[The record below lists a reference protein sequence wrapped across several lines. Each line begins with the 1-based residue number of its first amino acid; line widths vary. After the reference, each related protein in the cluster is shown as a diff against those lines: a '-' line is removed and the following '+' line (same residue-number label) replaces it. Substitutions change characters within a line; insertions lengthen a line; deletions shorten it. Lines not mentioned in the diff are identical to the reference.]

1 MTKANRR
8 RLLLFLGVV
17 AAFMLVL
24 VLAGGQPVHAAGL
37 VDDQSGG
44 SNEYSKYPL
53 SHYQLDYF
61 VDTSW
66 DWLPWNWGDGI
77 GKSVSY
83 GLYAITNF
91 LWTLSVYLSNAAG
104 YLIQQAYS
112 LDFIKDTSDAI
123 GKNMQLLAGV
133 SKDGFTTDGFYPGL
147 LLMITLV
154 VGIYVAYT
162 GIIKRETSK
171 AVSAIVNFVVI
182 FITSASFIAY
192 APDYVSKI
200 NEFSS
205 DISTS
210 ALNTGSKMIMG
221 TDTATDK
228 SGVDAIRDTLFEI
241 QVKQPWTLLQFG
253 DSDADNVGKDR
264 VNTLMKTDPF
274 GDKGKTRTDVVKA
287 EIEDNDNENLS
298 PTMTINRLGTTTFVV
313 LFNIA
318 ITLFVFFLTAM
329 MLFSQI
335 LFIIYATFLPV
346 SFLLAMLPS
355 FNGLMK
361 QNIMKLFN
369 TIMTRVG
376 VTLVITMAF
385 SLSAMVYGLSATSP
399 FFLVAF
405 LQVTIF
411 AGIWM
416 KLGDLMGMMQ
426 LHSSDAQQGAQRFS
440 RRGNRMLRQF
450 VGSAMGGAMAGRF
463 LSRGYGK
470 GRGMPQTPQLP
481 AGTQREQTADA
492 TKPQQP
498 KKPRSQRLGEKL
510 ADVSDV
516 GNRFKDKTK
525 RGLNQVKD
533 APTNVLYGLHRGKQ
547 LTKEAAETA
556 KDSFKGRR
564 EANQQER
571 DKQLEQRRK
580 QMQERRLAIKPK
592 SDSEKPKPTAAK
604 PPVEPKRK
612 PTATK
617 PPVESTRKPPTVTP
631 AKPKSEQTAA
641 SGKPKRTTTQPTST
655 RPPRPAT
662 KPQADPEIKTHQ
674 EPATPPATK
683 LKKPLNLVSEKTAK
697 PRNPKPQRIQPAK
710 GHKKR

>member
-1 MTKANRR
+1 MTKAKPR
-8 RLLLFLGVV
+8 RLLLLALGVSLILFLIL
-17 AAFMLVL
+17 AA
-24 VLAGGQPVHAAGL
+24 GHPVQAAGL

-44 SNEYSKYPL
+44 NNEYSKFPL

-104 YLIQQAYS
+104 YLVQQAYS
-112 LDFIKDTSDAI
+112 LDFIKETSDEI
-123 GKNMQLLAGV
+123 GRNMQLLAGV
-133 SKDGFTTDGFYPGL
+133 SKHGFTTDGFYPGL

-171 AVSAIVNFVVI
+171 AISAIVNFVVI

-221 TDTATDK
+221 TNTATDK
-228 SGVDAIRDTLFEI
+228 SGVDAIRDTLFEV

-253 DSDADNVGKDR
+253 DSDAKAVGKDR
-264 VNTLMKTDPF
+264 VNKLMKTNPF
-274 GDKGKTRTDVVKA
+274 GDKGKTRTDIVKA

-298 PTMTINRLGTTTFVV
+298 PTMTVNRLGTTTFVV

-346 SFLLAMLPS
+346 TFLLAMLPS

-376 VTLVITMAF
+376 VTLVITIAF
-385 SLSAMVYGLSATSP
+385 SLSSMVYGLSATSP

-416 KLGDLMGMMQ
+416 KLSDLMGIMQ
-426 LHSSDAQQGAQRFS
+426 LHSSDVQQGAHRFS
-440 RRGNRMLRQF
+440 RRGHRMFRQL

-470 GRGMPQTPQLP
+470 SRGMAPLP
-481 AGTQREQTADA
+481 TAAQREQTADVA
-492 TKPQQP
+492 PAQKQL
-498 KKPRSQRLGEKL
+498 KPRSQRLGEKL

-516 GNRFKDKTK
+516 GNQLKDKTK
-525 RGLNQVKD
+525 RGVEQLKD
-533 APTNVLYGLHRGKQ
+533 APTNALYGLHRGKQ
-547 LTKEAAETA
+547 LTKDAAETT
-556 KDSFKGRR
+556 KDSFRKRR
-564 EANQQER
+564 EANQQQRE
-571 DKQLEQRRK
+571 KQMEQRR
-580 QMQERRLAIKPK
+580 QRMAERKLAIKPTSQK
-592 SDSEKPKPTAAK
+592 QTPSQTR
-604 PPVEPKRK
+604 PPVEP
-612 PTATK
+612 
-617 PPVESTRKPPTVTP
+617 TRKPAIVTDTNPQSRASKTTGTHGSATTKLPTSQPPRTPRTSPVQPISKPRTATP
-631 AKPKSEQTAA
+631 AKPKKAL
-641 SGKPKRTTTQPTST
+641 
-655 RPPRPAT
+655 
-662 KPQADPEIKTHQ
+662 H
-674 EPATPPATK
+674 
-683 LKKPLNLVSEKTAK
+683 LVSEKPVK
-697 PRNPKPQRIQPAK
+697 PRNPKPQRIQKAK

>member
-8 RLLLFLGVV
+8 RLLLSLGVV

-171 AVSAIVNFVVI
+171 AISAIVNFVVI

>member
-24 VLAGGQPVHAAGL
+24 MLAGGQPVHAAGL

-91 LWTLSVYLSNAAG
+91 LWILSVYLSNAAG

-171 AVSAIVNFVVI
+171 AISAIVNFVVI

-241 QVKQPWTLLQFG
+241 QVKQPCTLLQFG
-253 DSDADNVGKDR
+253 DSDADTVGKDR
-264 VNTLMKTDPF
+264 VNTLMKTD
-274 GDKGKTRTDVVKA
+274 
-287 EIEDNDNENLS
+287 
-298 PTMTINRLGTTTFVV
+298 
-313 LFNIA
+313 
-318 ITLFVFFLTAM
+318 
-329 MLFSQI
+329 
-335 LFIIYATFLPV
+335 
-346 SFLLAMLPS
+346 
-355 FNGLMK
+355 
-361 QNIMKLFN
+361 
-369 TIMTRVG
+369 
-376 VTLVITMAF
+376 
-385 SLSAMVYGLSATSP
+385 
-399 FFLVAF
+399 
-405 LQVTIF
+405 
-411 AGIWM
+411 
-416 KLGDLMGMMQ
+416 
-426 LHSSDAQQGAQRFS
+426 
-440 RRGNRMLRQF
+440 
-450 VGSAMGGAMAGRF
+450 
-463 LSRGYGK
+463 
-470 GRGMPQTPQLP
+470 
-481 AGTQREQTADA
+481 
-492 TKPQQP
+492 
-498 KKPRSQRLGEKL
+498 
-510 ADVSDV
+510 
-516 GNRFKDKTK
+516 
-525 RGLNQVKD
+525 
-533 APTNVLYGLHRGKQ
+533 
-547 LTKEAAETA
+547 
-556 KDSFKGRR
+556 
-564 EANQQER
+564 
-571 DKQLEQRRK
+571 
-580 QMQERRLAIKPK
+580 
-592 SDSEKPKPTAAK
+592 
-604 PPVEPKRK
+604 
-612 PTATK
+612 
-617 PPVESTRKPPTVTP
+617 
-631 AKPKSEQTAA
+631 
-641 SGKPKRTTTQPTST
+641 
-655 RPPRPAT
+655 
-662 KPQADPEIKTHQ
+662 
-674 EPATPPATK
+674 
-683 LKKPLNLVSEKTAK
+683 
-697 PRNPKPQRIQPAK
+697 
-710 GHKKR
+710 

>member
-24 VLAGGQPVHAAGL
+24 VLAGGQSVHAAGL

-44 SNEYSKYPL
+44 ANEYSKYPL

-171 AVSAIVNFVVI
+171 AISAIVNFVVI

-192 APDYVSKI
+192 APDYIGKI

-210 ALNTGSKMIMG
+210 ALNTGSKMIMR

-510 ADVSDV
+510 ADVSDIS
-516 GNRFKDKTK
+516 NKIKDKTK
-525 RGLNQVKD
+525 RGIDQVKD
-533 APTNVLYGLHRGKQ
+533 APTNILYGLHRGKQ
-547 LTKEAAETA
+547 LSKEAAETA
-556 KDSFKGRR
+556 KNSFKGQR
-564 EANQQER
+564 EAIQQER

-592 SDSEKPKPTAAK
+592 SDSEKPEPTAAK

-617 PPVESTRKPPTVTP
+617 PPVEPTRKPTTVTS

-641 SGKPKRTTTQPTST
+641 SGKPKRTPTQPTST

-662 KPQADPEIKTHQ
+662 KPQADPAIKTHQ

-683 LKKPLNLVSEKTAK
+683 PKKPLNLVSEKPAK
-697 PRNPKPQRIQPAK
+697 PRNPKPQRIKKAK
-710 GHKKR
+710 RRKKR

>member
-17 AAFMLVL
+17 VAFMLVL

-112 LDFIKDTSDAI
+112 LDLIKDTSDAI

-171 AVSAIVNFVVI
+171 AISAIVNFVVI

-426 LHSSDAQQGAQRFS
+426 LHSSDVQQGAQRFS

-662 KPQADPEIKTHQ
+662 KPQADPAIKTHQ

>member
-24 VLAGGQPVHAAGL
+24 ILAGGQPVHAAGL

-44 SNEYSKYPL
+44 TNEYSKYPL

-77 GKSVSY
+77 GKSVNY

-133 SKDGFTTDGFYPGL
+133 SKDGFTTDGFYPGM

-171 AVSAIVNFVVI
+171 AISAIVNFVVI

-253 DSDADNVGKDR
+253 DSDADTVGKDR
-264 VNTLMKTDPF
+264 VNKLMKTAPF
-274 GDKGKTRTDVVKA
+274 GNKGKTRTEVVKA

-298 PTMTINRLGTTTFVV
+298 PTMTVNRLGTTTFVV
-313 LFNIA
+313 LFNVA

-329 MLFSQI
+329 MIFSQI

-399 FFLVAF
+399 FFLLAF

-470 GRGMPQTPQLP
+470 GRGTPQRPQLP
-481 AGTQREQTADA
+481 AGSQREQTADA
-492 TKPQQP
+492 AKPQQP
-498 KKPRSQRLGEKL
+498 KKPRSQRLGERL

-516 GNRFKDKTK
+516 GNKLKDKTK

-533 APTNVLYGLHRGKQ
+533 APTNVLYGMHRGKQ
-547 LTKEAAETA
+547 LTKDVAENA

-564 EANQQER
+564 ETNQQER
-571 DKQLEQRRK
+571 DKRLAQRRK
-580 QMQERRLAIKPK
+580 QMHERKLAIKPK
-592 SDSEKPKPTAAK
+592 PDPEKPKPTAAK
-604 PPVEPKRK
+604 PPVNPPRKPAPVKPTKTKPEQVDPSGQPKRK
-612 PTATK
+612 TTK
-617 PPVESTRKPPTVTP
+617 
-631 AKPKSEQTAA
+631 
-641 SGKPKRTTTQPTST
+641 PTST
-655 RPPRPAT
+655 RPARPAT
-662 KPQADPEIKTHQ
+662 KPQARPTIKPHQ
-674 EPATPPATK
+674 EPTPPTDKAKK
-683 LKKPLNLVSEKTAK
+683 LLTLVAEKPTK
-697 PRNPKPQRIQPAK
+697 PRIPQPQRIKTAR

>member
-17 AAFMLVL
+17 AAFMLML

-154 VGIYVAYT
+154 GGIYVAYT

-171 AVSAIVNFVVI
+171 SISAIVNFVVI

-205 DISTS
+205 DISAS

-253 DSDADNVGKDR
+253 DSDADTVGKDR

-580 QMQERRLAIKPK
+580 QMQERRLTIKPN

-662 KPQADPEIKTHQ
+662 KPQAYPAIKTHQ

>member
-8 RLLLFLGVV
+8 RLFLFLGLAAGFMMVLLV
-17 AAFMLVL
+17 A
-24 VLAGGQPVHAAGL
+24 GSQPVHAAGL
-37 VDDQSGG
+37 VDDHSGG
-44 SNEYSKYPL
+44 SAEYAKYPL

-77 GKSVSY
+77 GKSVNY
-83 GLYAITNF
+83 GLYAVTNF

-112 LDFIKDTSDAI
+112 LDFIKDTSAAI

-133 SKDGFTTDGFYPGL
+133 SQNGFSTDGFYPGL
-147 LLMITLV
+147 LLLITLV

-171 AVSAIVNFVVI
+171 AISAIVNFVVI

-192 APDYVSKI
+192 APSYISKI

-210 ALNTGSKMIMG
+210 ALNTGSKMILG
-221 TDTATDK
+221 TNTSTNK

-241 QVKQPWTLLQFG
+241 QVKQPWSLLQFG
-253 DSDADNVGKDR
+253 DSDAGEVGENR
-264 VNTLMKTDPF
+264 VNQLMKADPF
-274 GDKGKTRTDVVKA
+274 GDKGKTRTDLVRA
-287 EIEDNDNENLS
+287 EIEDKDNENLA

-313 LFNIA
+313 IFNIA

-376 VTLVITMAF
+376 VTLVLTVAF

-411 AGIWM
+411 AGVWM

-463 LSRGYGK
+463 LSRGMGK
-470 GRGMPQTPQLP
+470 AHAPQLP
-481 AGTQREQTADA
+481 ATGQREQTNGAP
-492 TKPQQP
+492 KPKPVQ
-498 KKPRSQRLGEKL
+498 KPRSQRLGEKL

-516 GNRFKDKTK
+516 GNKLKDKTK

-533 APTNVLYGLHRGKQ
+533 APTNVLYGLHRGKE
-547 LTKEAAETA
+547 LAKDATETA
-556 KDSFKGRR
+556 KGSFKDRR
-564 EANQQER
+564 AANAKEREQQREKHRQQMR
-571 DKQLEQRRK
+571 DRK
-580 QMQERRLAIKPK
+580 LAITPG
-592 SDSEKPKPTAAK
+592 AK
-604 PPVEPKRK
+604 PRSASGTPRRK
-612 PTATK
+612 PTSD
-617 PPVESTRKPPTVTP
+617 PSQPLRKPLATIKGKRP
-631 AKPKSEQTAA
+631 AGMTADRTKLV
-641 SGKPKRTTTQPTST
+641 GKPSQTPQTKRRTIKPVSQRPITPTNTPPTETTNGT
-655 RPPRPAT
+655 RPP
-662 KPQADPEIKTHQ
+662 KTHKAA
-674 EPATPPATK
+674 P
-683 LKKPLNLVSEKTAK
+683 KPLKLVPEKATR
-697 PRNPKPQRIQPAK
+697 PHTLKPQRISKAK
-710 GHKKR
+710 ARTKKR

>member
-17 AAFMLVL
+17 AAFMLML

-154 VGIYVAYT
+154 GGIYVAYT

-171 AVSAIVNFVVI
+171 AISAIVNFVVI

-205 DISTS
+205 DISAS

-253 DSDADNVGKDR
+253 DSDADTVGKDR

-580 QMQERRLAIKPK
+580 QMQERRLTIKPN

-662 KPQADPEIKTHQ
+662 KPQAYPAIKTHQ

>member
-171 AVSAIVNFVVI
+171 AISAIVNFVVI

>member
-1 MTKANRR
+1 MTKAKRR

-37 VDDQSGG
+37 IDDQSGG
-44 SNEYSKYPL
+44 TSEYSKYPL

-133 SKDGFTTDGFYPGL
+133 SKDGFTTDGFYPGM

-171 AVSAIVNFVVI
+171 AISAIVNFVVI

-200 NEFSS
+200 NGFSS
-205 DISTS
+205 DISTN

-253 DSDADNVGKDR
+253 DSDADTVGKDR
-264 VNTLMKTDPF
+264 VNKLMKTNPF

-313 LFNIA
+313 LFNVA

-385 SLSAMVYGLSATSP
+385 SLSAMIYGLSATSP

-426 LHSSDAQQGAQRFS
+426 LHNSDAQQGAQRFS
-440 RRGNRMLRQF
+440 RRGNRILRQF

-481 AGTQREQTADA
+481 TGAQREQTADPV
-492 TKPQQP
+492 KPQQP
-498 KKPRSQRLGEKL
+498 KKPSSQRLGEKL

-516 GNRFKDKTK
+516 GNKLKDKTK
-525 RGLNQVKD
+525 RGLDQVKD

-547 LTKEAAETA
+547 LTKDAAETA

-580 QMQERRLAIKPK
+580 QIQERKLAIKPK
-592 SDSEKPKPTAAK
+592 ADPEKPKPTATK
-604 PPVEPKRK
+604 PSVEPTRRPTIATPTQQK
-612 PTATK
+612 PKQADTSGQPNRVATK
-617 PPVESTRKPPTVTP
+617 
-631 AKPKSEQTAA
+631 
-641 SGKPKRTTTQPTST
+641 PTST
-655 RPPRPAT
+655 RPPLPVT
-662 KPQADPEIKTHQ
+662 KPQAAPTIKSHQ
-674 EPATPPATK
+674 EPAPPTNK
-683 LKKPLNLVSEKTAK
+683 QKKPLTLVSEKPA
-697 PRNPKPQRIQPAK
+697 KPQRIKKAK

>member
-17 AAFMLVL
+17 AAFILVM

-44 SNEYSKYPL
+44 ANEYSKYPL

-171 AVSAIVNFVVI
+171 AISAIVNFVVI

-385 SLSAMVYGLSATSP
+385 SLSAMV
-399 FFLVAF
+399 
-405 LQVTIF
+405 
-411 AGIWM
+411 
-416 KLGDLMGMMQ
+416 
-426 LHSSDAQQGAQRFS
+426 
-440 RRGNRMLRQF
+440 
-450 VGSAMGGAMAGRF
+450 
-463 LSRGYGK
+463 
-470 GRGMPQTPQLP
+470 
-481 AGTQREQTADA
+481 
-492 TKPQQP
+492 
-498 KKPRSQRLGEKL
+498 QRLGEKL

-516 GNRFKDKTK
+516 GNKLKAKTK
-525 RGLNQVKD
+525 RGIDQVKD

-580 QMQERRLAIKPK
+580 QMQERKLAIKPK
-592 SDSEKPKPTAAK
+592 ADPEKPKPTTAK
-604 PPVEPKRK
+604 QPVEPTRK
-612 PTATK
+612 PTTAT
-617 PPVESTRKPPTVTP
+617 PT
-631 AKPKSEQTAA
+631 KPKSEQADT
-641 SGKPKRTTTQPTST
+641 SGQPKRAATKPTST
-655 RPPRPAT
+655 RPPSPVT
-662 KPQADPEIKTHQ
+662 KLQAEPTIKPHQ
-674 EPATPPATK
+674 EPTPPTDK
-683 LKKPLNLVSEKTAK
+683 QEKPLTLVSEKPAK
-697 PRNPKPQRIQPAK
+697 PRNPKPQRIKKAK
-710 GHKKR
+710 GRKKR

>member
-17 AAFMLVL
+17 AGFMLVL
-24 VLAGGQPVHAAGL
+24 VPAGGQPVHAAGL

-44 SNEYSKYPL
+44 TNEYSKYPL

-133 SKDGFTTDGFYPGL
+133 SKDGFTTDGFYPGM

-171 AVSAIVNFVVI
+171 AISAIVNFVVI

-200 NEFSS
+200 NGFSS

-253 DSDADNVGKDR
+253 DSDADTVGKDR
-264 VNTLMKTDPF
+264 VNKLMKTNPF

-470 GRGMPQTPQLP
+470 GRGMPQKPQLP

-492 TKPQQP
+492 AKPQQP

-516 GNRFKDKTK
+516 GNKLKDKTK
-525 RGLNQVKD
+525 RGLDQVKD

-547 LTKEAAETA
+547 LTKDAAETT

-571 DKQLEQRRK
+571 NKQLEQRRK
-580 QMQERRLAIKPK
+580 QMQERKLAIKPK
-592 SDSEKPKPTAAK
+592 TDSDKPKSTAAK
-604 PPVEPKRK
+604 TSGEPTRKATTDTPTKSGSVSDKTKRA
-612 PTATK
+612 ATK
-617 PPVESTRKPPTVTP
+617 
-631 AKPKSEQTAA
+631 
-641 SGKPKRTTTQPTST
+641 PTST
-655 RPPRPAT
+655 RPPRPVT
-662 KPQADPEIKTHQ
+662 KPQAEPTIKPHQ
-674 EPATPPATK
+674 EPTPPTDKTK
-683 LKKPLNLVSEKTAK
+683 KSLTLVSEKPAK
-697 PRNPKPQRIQPAK
+697 PRNPKPQRIKKAK